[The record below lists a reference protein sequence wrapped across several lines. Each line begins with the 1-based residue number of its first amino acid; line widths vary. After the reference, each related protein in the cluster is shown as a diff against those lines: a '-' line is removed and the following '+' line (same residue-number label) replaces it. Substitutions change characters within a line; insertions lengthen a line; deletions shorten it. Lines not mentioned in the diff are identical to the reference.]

1 MVNHV
6 TIVEPKEGKRA
17 VEWALF
23 LEMEMGSV
31 KVTALENIHHGE
43 VDVESKE
50 DEEVERQL
58 DVNNC

>member
-1 MVNHV
+1 M
-6 TIVEPKEGKRA
+6 R
-17 VEWALF
+17 
-23 LEMEMGSV
+23 SV

-43 VDVESKE
+43 VEVESKE